1 MNKKHKWKKL
11 GKIFMIIVAFAAIVG
26 AAVYSVVKKRIDAQ
40 VVMIYEEST
49 VQKGSL
55 KNEVTENGSVAF
67 GIVSDTYEL
76 DLGTTQE
83 EDDDDDEEEEEKYLK
98 IEEVYVAV
106 GQRINEGDP
115 VYSFTEDSVAD
126 VRKNLQYAK
135 TEAQITLSQAQTSYD
150 LGVLEAS
157 LNYDESILGQSVA
170 ESSYNNTMIR
180 LANDMAAKTLQIE
193 QLLVEIYQIQCD
205 LVDEDYLEKKQSL
218 EEAYEDAIEAA
229 EDVSEDFVTNKVE
242 AFENL
247 QSAETSYE
255 EFLQQADSSNEQIAE
270 KMKEI
275 TKIQTQMAYT
285 QALMEKD
292 ILQAT
297 QKLETA
303 NLEGSLAEQTK
314 SSSLSSYETT
324 LAKAQ
329 EELEECTQRLEEFE
343 AFVGEGTVYA
353 KGSGLVTTVG
363 YEEGDSLITAGTLI
377 SYAVSDAMTIEVD
390 VAQED
395 VTTMK
400 VGDAVSIQFAAYED
414 VVYEGIVEAI
424 TTTATSTNSAT
435 VSYPVRILILG
446 DTSKIYE
453 GMTADVTFIIEE
465 MQDVIYVPRKAIV
478 EENGKKYVYI
488 KNGEEYVLT
497 AVTTGFTDGSNIEIL
512 SGLQE
517 GDTFYIAT
525 VAAKNTSVEEEKEDV
540 ETEEMNIENMSE
552 NAEWMDKGSMS
563 EGMNRKDGQ
572 RKTGRGN
579 ETENAVGE
587 EMNDEKR

>member
-49 VQKGSL
+49 VQRGSL

-218 EEAYEDAIEAA
+218 KEAYEDAIEAA

-329 EELEECTQRLEEFE
+329 EELEECTKRLEEFE

-552 NAEWMDKGSMS
+552 NAEWMDKGSMP

-572 RKTGRGN
+572 SRTGRGN
-579 ETENAVGE
+579 ELENAVGE

>member
-247 QSAETSYE
+247 QSAETS
-255 EFLQQADSSNEQIAE
+255 
-270 KMKEI
+270 
-275 TKIQTQMAYT
+275 
-285 QALMEKD
+285 
-292 ILQAT
+292 
-297 QKLETA
+297 
-303 NLEGSLAEQTK
+303 
-314 SSSLSSYETT
+314 
-324 LAKAQ
+324 
-329 EELEECTQRLEEFE
+329 
-343 AFVGEGTVYA
+343 
-353 KGSGLVTTVG
+353 
-363 YEEGDSLITAGTLI
+363 
-377 SYAVSDAMTIEVD
+377 
-390 VAQED
+390 
-395 VTTMK
+395 
-400 VGDAVSIQFAAYED
+400 
-414 VVYEGIVEAI
+414 
-424 TTTATSTNSAT
+424 
-435 VSYPVRILILG
+435 
-446 DTSKIYE
+446 
-453 GMTADVTFIIEE
+453 
-465 MQDVIYVPRKAIV
+465 
-478 EENGKKYVYI
+478 
-488 KNGEEYVLT
+488 
-497 AVTTGFTDGSNIEIL
+497 
-512 SGLQE
+512 
-517 GDTFYIAT
+517 
-525 VAAKNTSVEEEKEDV
+525 
-540 ETEEMNIENMSE
+540 
-552 NAEWMDKGSMS
+552 
-563 EGMNRKDGQ
+563 
-572 RKTGRGN
+572 
-579 ETENAVGE
+579 
-587 EMNDEKR
+587 